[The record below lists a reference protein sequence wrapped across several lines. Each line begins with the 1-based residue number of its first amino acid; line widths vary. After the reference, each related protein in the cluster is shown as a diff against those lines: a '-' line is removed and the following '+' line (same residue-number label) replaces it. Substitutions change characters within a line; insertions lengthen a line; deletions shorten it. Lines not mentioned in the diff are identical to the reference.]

1 MSVRPCQLSQL
12 WTAQPLPVLSPWLVR
27 QIRKTSCPSRPHVEM
42 MVTTTMMMI
51 MVMVLMALNAGV
63 VKGKTWVQVT
73 VLHERHLLPLAPDQ
87 VLGAGLWV
95 MLRHR
100 QGKALGRWAQ

>member
-1 MSVRPCQLSQL
+1 MLL
-12 WTAQPLPVLSPWLVR
+12 MML
-27 QIRKTSCPSRPHVEM
+27 M
-42 MVTTTMMMI
+42 MVMVTMRMTLAIRMTMTTTMMMI